1 MTRRHR
7 PVRLVGAVKVSSRQ
21 RNQLK
26 IANLEDE
33 RKYRTI
39 KMGFPYVLPKAMTIT
54 NNSY

>member
-1 MTRRHR
+1 M
-7 PVRLVGAVKVSSRQ
+7 RLVGAVKVSSRQ

-26 IANLEDE
+26 IANLEDK